1 MNLREIRQECWDI
14 TRETAIVDCDRL
26 WTTQEMNRYINRV
39 YRNIAR
45 ETKCIVDA
53 VTPEICMIPV
63 TPRPWASLTS
73 ADGIDYIYV
82 NDPNSW
88 LYHQNVAPIVFT
100 LNSKILQI
108 DEVKW
113 TYRQW
118 ILRKVSVMKWQTN
131 PWWEQVVGMPTEYA
145 TDYSNNTLVI
155 NFRDTTSDTLRLQ
168 VRRLPL
174 EDLTSDMDEPEFRE
188 HYHDFF
194 KNGVLSLMYLKQ
206 DAETINV
213 AKAAEYDA
221 LFKRDLDEIKQQ
233 ESILNRRLQPNN
245 SMAAFR

>member
-1 MNLREIRQECWDI
+1 MNLREIRQECWDEA
-14 TRETAIVDCDRL
+14 RDTALIDQDRL
-26 WTTQEMNRYINRV
+26 WTTSEMNRYINRI
-39 YRNIAR
+39 YRFIAR
-45 ETKCIVDA
+45 ETECIRDA
-53 VTPEICMIPV
+53 VTPSLCNIPV
-63 TPRPWASLTS
+63 VPRDWATLT
-73 ADGIDYIYV
+73 ADDGIDYTYV
-82 NDPNSW
+82 NDPGSW

-118 ILRKVSVMKWQTN
+118 ILRKLSVMKWQTN

-188 HYHDFF
+188 HYHDYF
-194 KNGVLSLMYLKQ
+194 KNGVLWLMYLKK
-206 DAETINV
+206 DAETFDKV
-213 AKAAEYDA
+213 KAEEYHQMFLKDI
-221 LFKRDLDEIKQQ
+221 DEIKQSETQ
-233 ESILNRRLQPNN
+233 LDSRLNPNN
-245 SMAAFR
+245 SMVAFR